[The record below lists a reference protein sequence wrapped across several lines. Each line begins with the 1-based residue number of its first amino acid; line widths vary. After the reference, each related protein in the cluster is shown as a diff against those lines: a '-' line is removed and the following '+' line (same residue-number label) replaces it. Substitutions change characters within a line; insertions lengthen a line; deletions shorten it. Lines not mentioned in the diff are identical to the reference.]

1 VVVRAL
7 PTGSVTS
14 RNREPSESRV
24 IHDHIRPCQHQ
35 ISAITCIG
43 VRIGARH
50 VKHAGTTQGGETMGG
65 SSGSSEFSRGRGP
78 SEMISDGGS
87 HTNRKILVK
96 GVGENLLPTAQAWG
110 LGLSVAGD
118 RETLR
123 R

>member
-1 VVVRAL
+1 
-7 PTGSVTS
+7 
-14 RNREPSESRV
+14 
-24 IHDHIRPCQHQ
+24 
-35 ISAITCIG
+35 
-43 VRIGARH
+43 
-50 VKHAGTTQGGETMGG
+50 
-65 SSGSSEFSRGRGP
+65 
-78 SEMISDGGS
+78 MISDGGS